1 MRMFPSTANIV
12 FGKVMINLKANFAP
26 PPKGSVNPQN
36 PSVKAHGFPNQE
48 QPKSYALDDSVK
60 KSSEDPSSTN
70 SKDDNQGV
78 GIAELQPKEH
88 DYGDAQQGLVNTS
101 TDNPVQEECHIDRFK
116 EKEIQNILTNVMFQ
130 RK

>member
-1 MRMFPSTANIV
+1 M
-12 FGKVMINLKANFAP
+12 
-26 PPKGSVNPQN
+26 
-36 PSVKAHGFPNQE
+36 
-48 QPKSYALDDSVK
+48 DDSVK

-101 TDNPVQEECHIDRFK
+101 ADNPVWQECHIDRFK
-116 EKEIQNILTNVMFQ
+116 EKEIQNILTNVPKEMS
-130 RK
+130 